1 MRLSPFKSKIMK
13 KEGLKMKRNVVSK
26 VILMMM
32 LLLSFSLGSHALAEG
47 NSSLTSGTYTV
58 GVEIPAG
65 LNVFSVSTGEA
76 SITISRGADVYIYE
90 TLDSNQQN
98 NSNRF
103 TARLK
108 DGDEIDVW
116 YGSSNIEVQQISKVD
131 LNNLSIGFYEVG
143 SDIPAGTYLL
153 DVDHPNTDYD
163 TADISIYDQYYQSSG
178 FSLTNYEKPFEYRI
192 SNGEKI
198 YISSLVG
205 TMSFKEKV
213 LVPKSITLNKS
224 SLSLMINRTAQVK
237 ATVAPNTAINKSV
250 SWTSGNSAIATVD
263 ANGNVKAIK
272 EGSTTITAAAKGDP
286 SIQKSINVTV
296 TKVVP
301 TSLKLSRAA
310 LNITAKQTV
319 RVSATIAPSDAENKT
334 VVWKSSNTAVATVD
348 SAGNVKGIAN
358 GYAVVTAT
366 ASDNTKVFKTVSVR
380 VSTKTVKVSKTKLS
394 VTVGKTAVLIANV
407 SPSDSMDK
415 TVKWKSSNT
424 KIVTVDRNGKIYAKR
439 KGTAI
444 VTASVNHARVVKVKV
459 TVTPPVMA
467 RSVKINK
474 SSTILYKGQTLT
486 LTATV
491 SPSNVTDKT
500 VKWKSSNTRVA
511 KVDRY
516 GKVTAVGA
524 GTAKITAKTT
534 NGKWTA
540 ATIKVPYVKYLSAGN
555 WKAGKDLPAGRYQ
568 ITTSSG
574 SGNLFIGIGTNHF
587 VNEILSSGEDG
598 FGVTVV
604 TTDIKAG
611 DTIQIAGLDSVKFTR
626 VTNVKSNTL
635 HSGYWTV
642 GKDIASGRYKA
653 TTTSG
658 SGNLIIHRGSN
669 LTVNEILSSKA
680 DGFGV
685 TSVTVIL
692 KSGDRIYISGLDQVK
707 FTKR

>member
-1 MRLSPFKSKIMK
+1 MRLSPIKIQIMM
-13 KEGLKMKRNVVSK
+13 KEGLKMKRNIVSK
-26 VILMMM
+26 VIFMMM

-47 NSSLTSGTYTV
+47 NSSLTS
-58 GVEIPAG
+58 
-65 LNVFSVSTGEA
+65 
-76 SITISRGADVYIYE
+76 
-90 TLDSNQQN
+90 
-98 NSNRF
+98 
-103 TARLK
+103 
-108 DGDEIDVW
+108 
-116 YGSSNIEVQQISKVD
+116 
-131 LNNLSIGFYEVG
+131 
-143 SDIPAGTYLL
+143 
-153 DVDHPNTDYD
+153 
-163 TADISIYDQYYQSSG
+163 
-178 FSLTNYEKPFEYRI
+178 
-192 SNGEKI
+192 
-198 YISSLVG
+198 
-205 TMSFKEKV
+205 
-213 LVPKSITLNKS
+213 ITLNKT
-224 SLSLMINRTAQVK
+224 SLSLMVNRTEKVK
-237 ATVAPNTAINKSV
+237 ATVAPYNAIDKSI
-250 SWTSGNSAIATVD
+250 SWTSGNPAIATVD
-263 ANGNVKAIK
+263 AIGNVKAIK

-310 LNITAKQTV
+310 LNITANQTV
-319 RVSATIAPSDAENKT
+319 RVSATVAPTDAENKAI
-334 VVWKSSNTAVATVD
+334 VWKSSNTAVATVD
-348 SAGNVKGIAN
+348 SAGNIKGIAN

-380 VSTKTVKVSKTKLS
+380 VSTKTVKVSKTRLS
-394 VTVGKTAVLIANV
+394 VMVGKTAVLTANV
-407 SPSDSMDK
+407 SPSDSTDK
-415 TVKWKSSNT
+415 TIKWKSSNT
-424 KIVTVDRNGKIYAKR
+424 KIVIVDRNGKIYAKR

-444 VTASVNHARVVKVKV
+444 VTATVNHAKVVRVKV

-474 SSTILYKGQTLT
+474 TSTILYKGQTLT

-500 VKWKSSNTRVA
+500 VKWKSSNTKVA

-540 ATIKVPYVKYLSAGN
+540 ATIKVPYVKYLSAGK
-555 WKAGKDLPAGRYQ
+555 WKAGKNLPAGRYQ

-611 DTIQIAGLDSVKFTR
+611 DTIQIVGLDSVKFTR

-642 GKDIASGRYKA
+642 GKDIASGRYKV

-658 SGNLIIHRGSN
+658 SGNLIIHRGYN
-669 LTVNEILSSKA
+669 LPVNEILSSKS

-685 TSVTVIL
+685 TSVTVTL
-692 KSGDRIYISGLDQVK
+692 KSGDRIYIAGLDQVI
-707 FTKR
+707 FTKK

>member
-1 MRLSPFKSKIMK
+1 
-13 KEGLKMKRNVVSK
+13 MKRNVVSK

-685 TSVTVIL
+685 TSVTVTL

>member
-1 MRLSPFKSKIMK
+1 
-13 KEGLKMKRNVVSK
+13 MKRNIVSK
-26 VILMMM
+26 VIFMMM
-32 LLLSFSLGSHALAEG
+32 LLLSISLGSHALAEG

-58 GVEIPAG
+58 GEDIPAG
-65 LNVFSVSTGEA
+65 LNVFSVSEGQST
-76 SITISRGADVYIYE
+76 IQISRGTDIFIYE
-90 TLDSNQQN
+90 TLDSNRDSY
-98 NSNRF
+98 SNRF
-103 TARLK
+103 TANLK
-108 DGDEIDVW
+108 AGDEVDVE
-116 YGSSNIEVQQISKVD
+116 YGSSNVAVQQIAKVD
-131 LNNLSIGFYEVG
+131 LNNLSVGFYEVG
-143 SDIPAGTYLL
+143 TDIPAGTYTL
-153 DVDHPNTDYD
+153 DVDHPASDYD
-163 TADISIYDQYYQSSG
+163 MAYISIYNQNYKSTKNL
-178 FSLTNYEKPFEYRI
+178 SLSTDNSPREYTFAT
-192 SNGEKI
+192 GEKI
-198 YISSLVG
+198 YISWLTG
-205 TMSFKEKV
+205 TMSFKEKI

-250 SWTSGNSAIATVD
+250 SWTSSNPAIATVD
-263 ANGNVKAIK
+263 ANGNVKAVK
-272 EGSTTITAAAKGDP
+272 EGSTTITATAKGDP

-310 LNITAKQTV
+310 LNITANQTV
-319 RVSATIAPSDAENKT
+319 RVSATVAPTDAENKT

-348 SAGNVKGIAN
+348 SAGNIKGNAN
-358 GYAVVTAT
+358 GSAVVTAT
-366 ASDNTKVFKTVSVR
+366 ASDNAKVFKTVLVR
-380 VSTKTVKVSKTKLS
+380 VSTKTVKVSKTRLS
-394 VTVGKTAVLIANV
+394 VTAGKTAVLTANV
-407 SPSDSMDK
+407 SPSDSTDK

-642 GKDIASGRYKA
+642 GKDIASGRYKV

-685 TSVTVIL
+685 TSVTVTL